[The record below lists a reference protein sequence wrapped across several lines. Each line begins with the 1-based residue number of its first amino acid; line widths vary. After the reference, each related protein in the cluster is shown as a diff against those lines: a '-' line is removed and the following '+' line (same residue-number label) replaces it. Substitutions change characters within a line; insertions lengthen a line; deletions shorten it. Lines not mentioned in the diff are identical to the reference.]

1 MRGVDH
7 GVWRKRGRKGE
18 KGSEKAKRERA
29 SFPQGSMSSDED
41 VPAPSPS
48 ASVVARRASR
58 EAKSMR
64 EESSSDEDTSSN
76 EEWVPAQ
83 EQDEEDEEDEGNW
96 GIVDASKVCSEK
108 TPPLEL
114 GDPHF
119 SWHDLN

>member
-1 MRGVDH
+1 MEGW
-7 GVWRKRGRKGE
+7 GRKRHRKGE

-96 GIVDASKVCSEK
+96 GIVDAREESKGGVREK
-108 TPPLEL
+108 GE
-114 GDPHF
+114 
-119 SWHDLN
+119 

>member
-1 MRGVDH
+1 
-7 GVWRKRGRKGE
+7 
-18 KGSEKAKRERA
+18 
-29 SFPQGSMSSDED
+29 MSSDED

-96 GIVDASKVCSEK
+96 GIVDASKVKVFGEK
-108 TPPLEL
+108 HPL
-114 GDPHF
+114 
-119 SWHDLN
+119 

>member
-1 MRGVDH
+1 
-7 GVWRKRGRKGE
+7 
-18 KGSEKAKRERA
+18 
-29 SFPQGSMSSDED
+29 MSSDED

-96 GIVDASKVCSEK
+96 GIVDAREESKGGVRDTAFPTSSSSHNYGSGETLQK
-108 TPPLEL
+108 NLTRSGHLWRTPAERRGPAALR
-114 GDPHF
+114 
-119 SWHDLN
+119 